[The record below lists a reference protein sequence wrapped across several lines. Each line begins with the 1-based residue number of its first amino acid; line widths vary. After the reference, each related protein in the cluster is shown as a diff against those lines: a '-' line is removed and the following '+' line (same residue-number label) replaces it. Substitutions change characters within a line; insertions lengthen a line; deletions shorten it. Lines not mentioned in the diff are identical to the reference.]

1 MRIVANFRSFQI
13 PEQMNI
19 PGLRNL
25 LVKILRDYEL
35 LVQMQCG
42 SLQVTEAD
50 SSQLFAKYLLNRKR
64 STFIGFDQF
73 CIVCR

>member
-1 MRIVANFRSFQI
+1 
-13 PEQMNI
+13 MNI

-35 LVQMQCG
+35 LVQMQRG

-50 SSQLFAKYLLNRKR
+50 SNQLFEKYLSSRKR
-64 STFIGFDQF
+64 STFIGFDQY
-73 CIVCR
+73 CIICR